1 MKTLT
6 IKPKTRDLHKVP
18 TKKLQEE
25 LLRLTQDVNKILSD
39 PMGTIALRRQALI
52 NALSVTNKI
61 KRLYHNSRSNGAM
74 HLMSM
79 ELT

>member
-52 NALSVTNKI
+52 NALSVKTKLSGYI
-61 KRLYHNSRSNGAM
+61 TIAA
-74 HLMSM
+74 LMV
-79 ELT
+79 LCT